1 MRSYRKMM
9 CVLLVLVLALVCL
22 PMATFAADASVTAS
36 GTCGDNLT
44 WALTEDGTLTISGEG
59 EMDYDGFW
67 VPWGGTQ
74 G

>member
-44 WALTEDGTLTISGEG
+44 WELTTDGVLTVSG
-59 EMDYDGFW
+59 
-67 VPWGGTQ
+67 
-74 G
+74 